1 MKKLLLL
8 TGGLAAGKST
18 FSRILSTR
26 YGTAAFQKDTV
37 KELLCDHIGFR
48 NREENKAISNAA
60 VDAMCHIFSRISLTG
75 ASLILEANFHEDEL
89 EKLHSIAR
97 ESQYDV
103 LTLVLHG
110 DAEVLY
116 RRYLHRMREESRHPA
131 HSSLSLEEKA
141 NFIKMAELIQQEQ
154 IPGKT
159 LVIEATEFS
168 YQDDPAILAQI
179 DHFMND

>member
-1 MKKLLLL
+1 M
-8 TGGLAAGKST
+8 
-18 FSRILSTR
+18 
-26 YGTAAFQKDTV
+26 
-37 KELLCDHIGFR
+37 
-48 NREENKAISNAA
+48 
-60 VDAMCHIFSRISLTG
+60 
-75 ASLILEANFHEDEL
+75 

-116 RRYLHRMREESRHPA
+116 RRYLHRMREENRHPA

>member
-1 MKKLLLL
+1 M
-8 TGGLAAGKST
+8 
-18 FSRILSTR
+18 
-26 YGTAAFQKDTV
+26 
-37 KELLCDHIGFR
+37 KELLCDHVGFR
-48 NREENKAISNAA
+48 SREENKALSNAA

-116 RRYLHRMREESRHPA
+116 RRYLHRMREENRHPA

-141 NFIKMAELIQQEQ
+141 DFIKMAELIQQEQ
-154 IPGKT
+154 VPGKT

>member
-110 DAEVLY
+110 DAEVCTAGISTACGKKTAIPPIPHSLWKKKRTSLKWRNSSSRSRY
-116 RRYLHRMREESRHPA
+116 R
-131 HSSLSLEEKA
+131 EKRW
-141 NFIKMAELIQQEQ
+141 
-154 IPGKT
+154 
-159 LVIEATEFS
+159 
-168 YQDDPAILAQI
+168 
-179 DHFMND
+179 